1 MGRPPDR
8 MQRQEEEMT
17 QSNGKKKLSVEEKW
31 RIYQETSVHDA
42 PIGEILRKYGMYP
55 AELSKIRQQ
64 VEEGAKKELGR
75 NKYLKRQ
82 MDVNYNEHEKLK
94 TELAGKEKALA
105 EMSQE
110 YLLIKKK
117 VNLE

>member
-1 MGRPPDR
+1 
-8 MQRQEEEMT
+8 MT
-17 QSNGKKKLSVEEKW
+17 HSNGKKKLSVEEKW
-31 RIYQETSVHDA
+31 QVYQETCVQDA
-42 PIGEILRKYGMYP
+42 PVGEILRKYGMYP

-75 NKYLKRQ
+75 NKHLKKR
-82 MDVNYNEHEKLK
+82 MEVSYSEYEKLK

-105 EMSQE
+105 EMGQE

>member
-1 MGRPPDR
+1 
-8 MQRQEEEMT
+8 MT

-31 RIYQETSVHDA
+31 RIYQETTVNDA

-55 AELSKIRQQ
+55 AELTKIRQQ

-75 NKYLKRQ
+75 NKYLKQ
-82 MDVNYNEHEKLK
+82 KTDVSYIDHEKLK
-94 TELAGKEKALA
+94 NELAGKEKALA
-105 EMSQE
+105 EMGQE

>member
-1 MGRPPDR
+1 M
-8 MQRQEEEMT
+8 
-17 QSNGKKKLSVEEKW
+17 SNNNGKKKLSVEEKW
-31 RIYQETSVHDA
+31 RIYQETSVNDA

-55 AELSKIRQQ
+55 AELAKIRQQ

-75 NKYLKRQ
+75 NKYLKRN
-82 MDVNYNEHEKLK
+82 MDVSYSEYEKLK

-105 EMSQE
+105 EMGQE

>member
-1 MGRPPDR
+1 
-8 MQRQEEEMT
+8 MT
-17 QSNGKKKLSVEEKW
+17 QSNGRKKLSVEEKW
-31 RIYQETSVHDA
+31 QIYQEASVQEA

-55 AELSKIRQQ
+55 AELSKIRHQ

-75 NKYLKRQ
+75 NKYLKRK
-82 MDVNYNEHEKLK
+82 MNVSYSEHEKLR

>member
-1 MGRPPDR
+1 MSELSSR
-8 MQRQEEEMT
+8 
-17 QSNGKKKLSVEEKW
+17 KKLSIEEKW
-31 RIYQETSVHDA
+31 RIYQETSVKDA
-42 PIGEILRKYGMYP
+42 PVGEILRKYGMYP
-55 AELSKIRQQ
+55 AELTKIRQQ
-64 VEEGAKKELGR
+64 VEEGAKRELGR
-75 NKYLKRQ
+75 NKYLKKK
-82 MDVNYNEHEKLK
+82 MDVSYSEHEKLK

>member
-1 MGRPPDR
+1 
-8 MQRQEEEMT
+8 MT
-17 QSNGKKKLSVEEKW
+17 DSNGKKKLSIEEKW
-31 RIYQETSVHDA
+31 RIYQETSVKDA
-42 PIGEILRKYGMYP
+42 PVGEILRKYGMYP
-55 AELSKIRQQ
+55 AELTKIRQQ
-64 VEEGAKKELGR
+64 VEEGAKRELGR
-75 NKYLKRQ
+75 NKYLKKK
-82 MDVNYNEHEKLK
+82 MDISYSEHEKLK